1 MQTQEPI
8 NPEMQEQDA
17 PQAST
22 DLTPQKDYFSI
33 ALSSILGGATALTI
47 IALCVGVIIAV
58 FFGIQFGYN
67 RWFSMDNLVAVG
79 NAGYY
84 YDAENHC
91 FIDPTP
97 HRRVIKGCTSLQ
109 YAGSDT
115 IGIVQM
121 DNDKYR
127 YLNLNTLSFL
137 NDHKY
142 DYAYSFHNDRAMA
155 LIHDTLYYINPQGE
169 VINSELSNWLYLS
182 ITPLTYS
189 IMSEDED
196 GYTTTQYLPTNFY
209 LYEDINHAYG
219 LMSCNFTRLTQPL
232 FSDISALTQ
241 NVFLCEYEYSE
252 ISVLVNQNG
261 EIIK

>member
-8 NPEMQEQDA
+8 NSEMQEQDA
-17 PQAST
+17 SQAST
-22 DLTPQKDYFSI
+22 DLIPQKDYFSI

-47 IALCVGVIIAV
+47 IALCVCVIIAV

-91 FIDPTP
+91 FVDPTP

-109 YAGSDT
+109 YAGSNT

-155 LIHDTLYYINPQGE
+155 LTNDTLYYINTQGE

-189 IMSEDED
+189 VISEDED

-219 LMSCNFTRLTQPL
+219 LMSSNFTRLTQPL

-241 NVFLCEYEYSE
+241 NIFLCEYEYSE

>member
-8 NPEMQEQDA
+8 YPEMQEQDA
-17 PQAST
+17 SQAST

-33 ALSSILGGATALTI
+33 ALSTILGGATALTI

-91 FIDPTP
+91 FVDPTP
-97 HRRVIKGCTSLQ
+97 HRRIIKGCTSLQ

-155 LIHDTLYYINPQGE
+155 LIHDTLYYITPQGE

-182 ITPLTYS
+182 ITPLTYFVK
-189 IMSEDED
+189 SEDED
-196 GYTTTQYLPTNFY
+196 GYTTTQYLHTNFY
-209 LYEDINHAYG
+209 IYEDINHAYG
-219 LMSCNFTRLTQPL
+219 LMSSDFTRLTQPL